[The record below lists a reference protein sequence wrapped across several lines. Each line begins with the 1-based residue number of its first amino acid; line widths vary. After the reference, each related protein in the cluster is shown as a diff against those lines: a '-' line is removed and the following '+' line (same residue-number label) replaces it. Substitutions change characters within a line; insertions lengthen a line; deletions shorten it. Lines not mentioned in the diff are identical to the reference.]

1 MERTQKNY
9 AAFFKKRKNAL
20 LAAACYAGTATFI
33 AGLFFLAL
41 FLLGVYPFSQTYMSA
56 YDLNA
61 QIAPLLEHFFDVF
74 SGKSSLFYTYSLA
87 GGMDMFGSLVY
98 CCVSPFTFIYFFFGS
113 GRVCYGTSFVLPL
126 KLACVSLAALYYLR
140 KRFKNIPAFIQCM
153 LAVCYTYCGYLFVCN
168 TYINWVD
175 LLIYL
180 PFLAAG
186 FKKLIVSGK
195 KFAFAVP
202 LALMLYT
209 SFSITAFSLFIIFPI
224 MLAYVFF
231 NFGAECEKSVK
242 ITKVCD
248 ICFAL
253 VLAVAMALPVM
264 LPSFAV
270 FASSGRRGGIFEN
283 LLNDLSADPLYYKFS
298 YILTDGFTLS
308 LTLYYFAKHG
318 ISNKKAKFFGFA
330 FVLSMLP
337 VLCDECMLLLNFG
350 SYMSYALRFGFVN
363 GFYFF
368 FVAATVLNEEFE
380 RFYQIKRAKNGCERG
395 VLTCEISE
403 SAVENGAEPRGATL
417 ANPRAESLQ
426 KTSFFKRV
434 LSKKSVYISAIS
446 LVGVGVVIGWYF
458 LYRGL
463 ENETYINAF
472 AGRFAHSLGGLE
484 ATCLIFAGILC
495 VLAAGFPFISGGKL
509 SYKPLV
515 AACAVILC
523 CQVCFYDYAL
533 VKGNSSDYT
542 DLAEI
547 GGITDLI
554 GEEGDGYGRVK
565 LGWDYVSADAPLT
578 LRTNSF
584 TVFSSMVDETNF
596 APTNFFGYGGN
607 GKNVM
612 RSYNGTLL
620 GDCLL
625 GYEYFIT
632 KVGTGLPCYTEN
644 PAYKSINGTYKAYK
658 NEWVFPHAFKVKGNN
673 LGELAHGTVADYN
686 ELLCFLGAQTPVC
699 EHAAEKVEKWESA
712 NGVFRI
718 RFKYHEAGDMFIVC
732 NAPDGVSLKYC
743 IGSWKEEETKN
754 LSGGQIFRTGHG
766 GGYTYSVYV
775 RAEGETE
782 LDKQTVQSW
791 FSSFIV
797 ADESVKEALENANN
811 NAAKMQLAPNV
822 ISAEVTAEDGEYL
835 FLNYIALKGHTA
847 FVNGKKVELEKNGL
861 NFMLLKLER
870 GKNEVKIVYSSPYV
884 GYALAGAVIGLFLVF
899 AVLFIYRFKKVKLF
913 VFGGIYYAAIALCLA
928 VLAFFF
934 IMPLILM
941 LFKAVKSGVLGVL
954 GLFFK

>member
-1 MERTQKNY
+1 MKGFFTVERTRKNY
-9 AAFFKKRKNAL
+9 AAFFKKHKNAL

-33 AGLFFLAL
+33 AGLFFFAL
-41 FLLGVYPFSQTYMSA
+41 FLLSVYPFSQTYMSA

-98 CCVSPFTFIYFFFGS
+98 CCISPFTFIYFFFGS

-126 KLACVSLAALYYLR
+126 KLVCVSLAALYYLR

-175 LLIYL
+175 ILIYL

-186 FKKLIVSGK
+186 FEKLIVSGK

-209 SFSITAFSLFIIFPI
+209 SFSITAFSLFIIFPV

-231 NFGAECEKSVK
+231 NFGVECEKSVK

-253 VLAVAMALPVM
+253 VLAVAMALPLM

-270 FASSGRRGGIFEN
+270 FASSGRKGGIFEN

-368 FVAATVLNEEFE
+368 FVAATVLNEEFK
-380 RFYQIKRAKNGCERG
+380 RFYQTKGSKNGCES
-395 VLTCEISE
+395 V
-403 SAVENGAEPRGATL
+403 VEKGAEPCRD
-417 ANPRAESLQ
+417 SLQ
-426 KTSFFKRV
+426 KTSFFKRTV
-434 LSKKSVYISAIS
+434 SKKSVYIRVIS
-446 LVGVGVVIGWYF
+446 LVSVGVITGWYF

-495 VLAAGFPFISGGKL
+495 VLAAGLPFISGGKL
-509 SYKPLV
+509 CYKPLV
-515 AACAVILC
+515 AVCAVILC

-547 GGITDLI
+547 GGITDQI
-554 GEEGDGYGRVK
+554 TENGDGYGRVK

-578 LRTNSF
+578 LHTNSF

-625 GYEYFIT
+625 GYEYYIT

-658 NEWVFPHAFKVKGNN
+658 NEWVFPHAFKVKSNN
-673 LGELAHGTVADYN
+673 LGELAHGNAADYN

-699 EHAAEKVEKWESA
+699 EHEAEKVEKWESA
-712 NGVFRI
+712 NGVFRV
-718 RFKYHEAGDMFIVC
+718 RFKYHESGDMFIAC
-732 NAPDGVSLKYC
+732 NAPEGVSLKYC
-743 IGSWKEEETKN
+743 TGSWKEDEAKN

-766 GGYTYSVYV
+766 SGYTYSVYV

-791 FSSFIV
+791 LSSFIV
-797 ADESVKEALENANN
+797 ADESVKAVLENANN
-811 NAAKMQLAPNV
+811 NVAKMQLAPNV
-822 ISAEVTAEDGEYL
+822 ISAEVVAEEGEYL

-861 NFMLLKLER
+861 NFMLVKLES

-884 GYALAGAVIGLFLVF
+884 GYALAGAVIGLFLIF

-928 VLAFFF
+928 ILAFFF

-941 LFKAVKSGVLGVL
+941 LFKAVKSGVAGVL
-954 GLFFK
+954 GLFLK

>member
-1 MERTQKNY
+1 MKGVFTVERTQKNY
-9 AAFFKKRKNAL
+9 AAFFKKHKNAL

-33 AGLFFLAL
+33 AELFFLAL

-98 CCVSPFTFIYFFFGS
+98 CCISPFTFIYFFFGS

-186 FKKLIVSGK
+186 FEKLIVSGK

-209 SFSITAFSLFIIFPI
+209 SFSITAFSLFIIFPV

-253 VLAVAMALPVM
+253 ALAVAMALPLM

-270 FASSGRRGGIFEN
+270 FASSGRKGGIFEN

-368 FVAATVLNEEFE
+368 FVAATVLDEEFK
-380 RFYQIKRAKNGCERG
+380 RFYQTKGSKSGCGSVTEK
-395 VLTCEISE
+395 
-403 SAVENGAEPRGATL
+403 GAEPFGD
-417 ANPRAESLQ
+417 SLQ
-426 KTSFFKRV
+426 KTSFFKRAV
-434 LSKKSVYISAIS
+434 SKKSVYISVIS
-446 LVGVGVVIGWYF
+446 LVSVGVIIGWYF

-495 VLAAGFPFISGGKL
+495 VLAAGLPFISGGKL
-509 SYKPLV
+509 CYKPLV
-515 AACAVILC
+515 AVCAVILC

-547 GGITDLI
+547 GGVTDSI

-565 LGWDYVSADAPLT
+565 LGWDYVSADAP
-578 LRTNSF
+578 R
-584 TVFSSMVDETNF
+584 
-596 APTNFFGYGGN
+596 
-607 GKNVM
+607 
-612 RSYNGTLL
+612 RSPCIL
-620 GDCLL
+620 
-625 GYEYFIT
+625 IR
-632 KVGTGLPCYTEN
+632 LPC
-644 PAYKSINGTYKAYK
+644 
-658 NEWVFPHAFKVKGNN
+658 
-673 LGELAHGTVADYN
+673 
-686 ELLCFLGAQTPVC
+686 
-699 EHAAEKVEKWESA
+699 
-712 NGVFRI
+712 FR
-718 RFKYHEAGDMFIVC
+718 
-732 NAPDGVSLKYC
+732 L
-743 IGSWKEEETKN
+743 W
-754 LSGGQIFRTGHG
+754 
-766 GGYTYSVYV
+766 
-775 RAEGETE
+775 
-782 LDKQTVQSW
+782 
-791 FSSFIV
+791 
-797 ADESVKEALENANN
+797 
-811 NAAKMQLAPNV
+811 
-822 ISAEVTAEDGEYL
+822 
-835 FLNYIALKGHTA
+835 
-847 FVNGKKVELEKNGL
+847 
-861 NFMLLKLER
+861 
-870 GKNEVKIVYSSPYV
+870 
-884 GYALAGAVIGLFLVF
+884 
-899 AVLFIYRFKKVKLF
+899 
-913 VFGGIYYAAIALCLA
+913 
-928 VLAFFF
+928 
-934 IMPLILM
+934 
-941 LFKAVKSGVLGVL
+941 
-954 GLFFK
+954 